1 MGRLLFFVDLTPR
14 RKYRQK
20 KPHEITLYLLC
31 ASYDDHMSQFFIP
44 LGHNIASVAKTI
56 DPPALHLSYVPLSH
70 LSKYVFP
77 VSFRIFN
84 IGLTPA
90 IGDVVVRLH
99 DEDIVGHVS
108 YIHKDPERN
117 RWWLSHLDG
126 FLSAY
131 ISELKKESFF
141 LHV

>member
-1 MGRLLFFVDLTPR
+1 MGRLFVFVDLTPTQNIGK
-14 RKYRQK
+14 KY
-20 KPHEITLYLLC
+20 PHEITLYLLC
-31 ASYDDHMSQFFIP
+31 ASYDDHMSQLFIP